1 MNCLVCSL
9 TSWLFSLTDVLR
21 KKNSQECEY
30 TLAKKRQTSKK
41 SAESGPPMNAPASGT
56 EANRMS
62 ISITDS
68 ATETLNNGQLSLE
81 LTPPS
86 HESSV
91 NSNNTIHHGPHA
103 QPSISVNHSA
113 QSLLDDYF
121 NDANCNSDLDPEGI
135 LLPAGQIK
143 NVLDFSKFSWP
154 VPAANDDCNFDFDIP
169 FMADGLATANDEN
182 PDSTIENDYPSYL
195 NQLSQPIDLTE
206 PPGKLVK
213 MLDLNDKVRPFGCSH
228 FMY

>member
-9 TSWLFSLTDVLR
+9 KSWLFSLTNALR
-21 KKNSQECEY
+21 KKNNQECEY

-41 SAESGPPMNAPASGT
+41 SVVLGPPMNAPASGT

-62 ISITDS
+62 ISITNS
-68 ATETLNNGQLSLE
+68 AAETLNNEQRSLE

-86 HESSV
+86 HEGSV
-91 NSNNTIHHGPHA
+91 NSNNTIQHGSHA

-113 QSLLDDYF
+113 QSLMDDYF
-121 NDANCNSDLDPEGI
+121 NDANCSLDLDPEGI
-135 LLPAGQIK
+135 LLPAGEIK

-154 VPAANDDCNFDFDIP
+154 VPDANDDCDFDFDIP
-169 FMADGLATANDEN
+169 FAADGLATANDEN

-195 NQLSQPIDLTE
+195 NQSSQPIDLTE
-206 PPGKLVK
+206 PPRNLVK
-213 MLDLNDKVRPFGCSH
+213 MLDLNDKVRSFS
-228 FMY
+228 